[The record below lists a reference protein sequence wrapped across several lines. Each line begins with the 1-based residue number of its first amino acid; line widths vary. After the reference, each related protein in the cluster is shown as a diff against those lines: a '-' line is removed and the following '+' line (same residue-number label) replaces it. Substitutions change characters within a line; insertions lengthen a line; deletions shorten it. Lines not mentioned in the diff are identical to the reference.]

1 MDISKEN
8 TQTALESLVRLA
20 AIIPVLG
27 ILLYSLG
34 WNYWSSYFE
43 NLKIPLFFIS
53 LSIETVI
60 ITTWKF
66 TLGSILL
73 TSYALIDF
81 LQKKHR
87 QKFEIAGA
95 LLIIYIA
102 FVIGLQR
109 QISTK
114 AFIIS
119 AICGFAVFTVYRL
132 IEKRF
137 KIAPTEISKTMY
149 LTIICIS
156 IYVFG
161 FFYYSYKGKTEA
173 EKFISSYY
181 ENVEITLSD
190 DSKMLGYLITNM
202 QNKYFVLIEKPEDCL
217 KSTIILN
224 EGDIRQINLNVC
236 RQTNLDKS
244 LARVSV
250 HKDKIF

>member
-60 ITTWKF
+60 ITTWKL

-81 LQKKHR
+81 LHKKHR

-95 LLIIYIA
+95 FLIVYIA

-119 AICGFAVFTVYRL
+119 VICGFAVFTLYRL
-132 IEKRF
+132 IERRF
-137 KIAPTEISKTMY
+137 KIAPTEISKTTY

-156 IYVFG
+156 IYIFG
-161 FFYYSYKGKTEA
+161 FFYYSHKGKTEA
-173 EKFISSYY
+173 EKFISGYY
-181 ENVEITLSD
+181 ENVEITLND
-190 DSKMLGYLITNM
+190 DSKMLGHLITNM
-202 QNKYFVLIEKPEDCL
+202 QNKYFVLIEEPEECL

-224 EGDIRQINLNVC
+224 EGDIRQINLISYSNN
-236 RQTNLDKS
+236 TE
-244 LARVSV
+244 
-250 HKDKIF
+250 